1 MTEADLDLLYDIQ
14 DDDLA
19 QHMAGFTNPDGC
31 DRGSYVARQRRYLA
45 DARSPTR

>member
-1 MTEADLDLLYDIQ
+1 MTEANLDLLYDVQ

-31 DRGSYVARQRRYLA
+31 DRGSYVASSAGTSRTT
-45 DARSPTR
+45 RSPTR